1 MPVCLFCRIASG
13 GVPASRVLESP
24 RTLSF
29 RDISPQAPA
38 HVLVIP
44 KDRYPDLDA
53 LASADGGGLLTELAA
68 QAREVAGAEGISGRG
83 YRVVLIRGPTL
94 ARLCRTGMRTSWA
107 ATDWAGL
114 RAERSASPG
123 LTPARIA

>member
-44 KDRYPDLDA
+44 KDRYPDLDT
-53 LASADGGGLLTELAA
+53 LASADGGGLLTELAG

-83 YRVVLIRGPTL
+83 YRVVPN
-94 ARLCRTGMRTSWA
+94 TGA
-107 ATDWAGL
+107 DAGQAVPHGHAHVL
-114 RAERSASPG
+114 GGHGLGWPPG
-123 LTPARIA
+123 